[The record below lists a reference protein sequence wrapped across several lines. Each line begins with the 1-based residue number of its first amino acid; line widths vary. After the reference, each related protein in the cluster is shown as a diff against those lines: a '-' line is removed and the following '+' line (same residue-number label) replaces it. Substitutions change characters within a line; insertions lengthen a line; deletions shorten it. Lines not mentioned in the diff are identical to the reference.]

1 MFSTIANFITTSA
14 KALVDSLVSSINISS
29 GGNSDK
35 DKKDEDSSSDSSSD
49 KQKLRLAKQK
59 LQMKVNQQLSETF
72 PYALKADDSYME
84 LKYNKLTNV
93 PAVDLYD
100 GNYQDAMERLGNRT
114 SMEIDSV
121 QDEGELESVK
131 ANFKSDMTKIAT
143 QIQTYLREDTS
154 DLEAAI
160 LWDAKN
166 QKATRE
172 HLTYHFKRE
181 LMPEDPIMVE
191 VMFAYRCFMEYNAAQ
206 MLAFGSQN
214 LINATY
220 EAMLEGQSPFEYL
233 RKILQLDS
241 IARFGDDALN
251 ENAGIKVP
259 NAGVFG
265 MVLF

>member
-1 MFSTIANFITTSA
+1 MKLTDLFQYGADFVIKGISTAFGYT
-14 KALVDSLVSSINISS
+14 KINEKET
-29 GGNSDK
+29 GTNK
-35 DKKDEDSSSDSSSD
+35 DQQQKKEEEDRKFKI
-49 KQKLRLAKQK
+49 KQKT
-59 LQMKVNQQLSETF
+59 LQTKVSQEIMETY

-84 LKYNKLTNV
+84 LKYNRLTNV
-93 PAVDLYD
+93 PAIDLYD
-100 GNYQDAMERLGNRT
+100 GNYQTAIEDLGKRT
-114 SMEIDSV
+114 SMEIESA
-121 QDEGELESVK
+121 QDEGELDVVK
-131 ANFKSDMTKIAT
+131 ANFKSDMVKIAT

-166 QKATRE
+166 QKATKE
-172 HLTYHFKRE
+172 HLTLHLKKE
-181 LMPEDPIMVE
+181 LMPDDPIMTE

-220 EAMLEGQSPFEYL
+220 EAMLEGQSPWEYL

-251 ENAGIKVP
+251 DNAGIKVP

-265 MVLF
+265 MLLF

>member
-1 MFSTIANFITTSA
+1 MFSSIASFIATST
-14 KALVDSLVSSINISS
+14 KALVDTLIDIVTGGSTQGKSKKEDSDDSS
-29 GGNSDK
+29 GDSDK
-35 DKKDEDSSSDSSSD
+35 
-49 KQKLRLAKQK
+49 KLRIAKQR
-59 LQMKVNQQLSETF
+59 LQSKVSQEMSETY

-84 LKYNKLTNV
+84 LKYNRLTNV
-93 PAVDLYD
+93 PAIDLYD
-100 GNYQDAMERLGNRT
+100 GNYQSAIEDLGKRT
-114 SMEIDSV
+114 SMEIESS

-166 QKATRE
+166 QKATKE
-172 HLTYHFKRE
+172 HLTLHFKRE
-181 LMPEDPIMVE
+181 LMPDDPIMTE

-220 EAMLEGQSPFEYL
+220 EAMLEGQSPWEYL

-251 ENAGIKVP
+251 DNAGIKVP

-265 MVLF
+265 MLLF

>member
-1 MFSTIANFITTSA
+1 MFSSIASFIASST
-14 KALVDSLVSSINISS
+14 KALVDTLIDIVTSGGAQGKSKKEDSDDSS
-29 GGNSDK
+29 GDSDK
-35 DKKDEDSSSDSSSD
+35 
-49 KQKLRLAKQK
+49 KLRIAKQR
-59 LQMKVNQQLSETF
+59 LQSKVSQEMAETY

-84 LKYNKLTNV
+84 LKYNRLTNV
-93 PAVDLYD
+93 PAIDLYD
-100 GNYQDAMERLGNRT
+100 GNYQSAIEDLGKRT
-114 SMEIDSV
+114 SMEIESS

-166 QKATRE
+166 QKATKE
-172 HLTYHFKRE
+172 HLTLHFKRE
-181 LMPEDPIMVE
+181 LMPDDPIMTE

-220 EAMLEGQSPFEYL
+220 EAMLEGQSPWEYL

-251 ENAGIKVP
+251 DNAGIKVP

-265 MVLF
+265 MLLF